1 MLESHPFEP
10 WLPGNAKLLMLGT
23 FPPAEKR
30 WCMPWYYPNF
40 QNDMWRIFGI
50 IYFDDKFHFV
60 DVEHKT
66 YRLDAIKEFLMQK
79 GVAIYDTAQ
88 QVIRTKNTA
97 SDKDSQVA
105 DLPTTHPT
113 RLYRNNQSPACLPSC
128 VTPSL
133 KQSLPVLEYL
143 PVVHLLRS
151 MPRIRSR
158 LTLGRR
164 SLPRNPYAFGGMDSH
179 HSFRYSYQHSH
190 FCEVHRSLQN
200 DFSPHR
206 TLPYPTTYVVATASV
221 SYFSPGNLRRRVSRP
236 VSYYALFKW
245 WLLLSQHPGCFRD
258 PTSFS
263 T

>member
-1 MLESHPFEP
+1 MGSAASRPS
-10 WLPGNAKLLMLGT
+10 
-23 FPPAEKR
+23 
-30 WCMPWYYPNF
+30 
-40 QNDMWRIFGI
+40 
-50 IYFDDKFHFV
+50 
-60 DVEHKT
+60 
-66 YRLDAIKEFLMQK
+66 LD
-79 GVAIYDTAQ
+79 TPHH
-88 QVIRTKNTA
+88 A
-97 SDKDSQVA
+97 SDFRNT
-105 DLPTTHPT
+105 DLPMFHPT

-164 SLPRNPYAFGGMDSH
+164 SLPRNPYAFGGKDSH
-179 HSFRYSYQHSH
+179 LSFRYSYQHSH
-190 FCEVHRSLQN
+190 FPQVHHAFQHN
-200 DFSPHR
+200 FNPVG
-206 TLPYPTTYVVATASV
+206 TLPLPRVLSYTATASV
-221 SYFSPGNLRRRVSRP
+221 PYFSPGNLRRRVSRP

>member
-1 MLESHPFEP
+1 MGSAASVPFLE
-10 WLPGNAKLLMLGT
+10 
-23 FPPAEKR
+23 PPHHASGS
-30 WCMPWYYPNF
+30 
-40 QNDMWRIFGI
+40 QN
-50 IYFDDKFHFV
+50 
-60 DVEHKT
+60 
-66 YRLDAIKEFLMQK
+66 
-79 GVAIYDTAQ
+79 
-88 QVIRTKNTA
+88 
-97 SDKDSQVA
+97 A
-105 DLPTTHPT
+105 DLPTFYPT